1 MEHKQQPLFFDIE
14 TTGLSAD
21 ISAITLIGCCD
32 MDGNITQWF
41 NEDGFSQKQIL
52 SDFLTFIKSYDTLI
66 TFNGKTFDLP
76 FLSSKIKEFKLNA
89 SFDRYEHLD
98 LYQILKP
105 YKNLW
110 GLKNFRQKNL
120 EEYLGF
126 HRTDKL
132 SGKKLIKTY
141 QNYLEKGDTK
151 DKEAV
156 LLHNREDLLG
166 LRNIYS
172 LMSYPA
178 LLDGKFTLSS
188 YSIENDEFHAYLN
201 LDHEVPVCG
210 NYKKSGICLT
220 LKHSNAVLTYPLD
233 DGHLKHYHRDYKNYY
248 YLPME
253 DLVIHKS
260 MKSFVDTSSLVRA
273 DKDNCYSKFVPGD
286 NFLSNEN
293 DVLSFCSDMIYYL
306 LSK

>member
-286 NFLSNEN
+286 NFLSNED
-293 DVLSFCSDMIYYL
+293 DVLGFCSDMIYYL

>member
-156 LLHNREDLLG
+156 LLHNREDVLG

-286 NFLSNEN
+286 NFLSNED
-293 DVLSFCSDMIYYL
+293 DVLGFCSDMIYYL

>member
-110 GLKNFRQKNL
+110 GLKNFRQKDL
-120 EEYLGF
+120 EEYLCF

-141 QNYLEKGDTK
+141 QNYLEKGNTK
-151 DKEAV
+151 DKDAV
-156 LLHNREDLLG
+156 LLHNKEDLLG
-166 LRNIYS
+166 LRDIYS

-188 YSIENDEFHAYLN
+188 FSIENDEFTASLN
-201 LDHEVPVCG
+201 LEHQIPVCC
-210 NYKKSGICLT
+210 NYEKSGISLF
-220 LKHSNAVLTYPLD
+220 LEHSTAVLTCPLEG
-233 DGHLKHYHRDYKNYY
+233 GHLKHYHRDYKNYY

-286 NFLSNEN
+286 NFLSNED
-293 DVLSFCSDMIYYL
+293 DVLGFCSDMIYYL